1 MVVLLVG
8 GILIAI
14 AHFLDWG
21 RYRDNVEKGVSS
33 LVSQNI
39 SIDGEIILKIFPKP
53 NFKLTEVTIYSG
65 EGFDKPLLYAG
76 SITASFDLTN
86 FLSQTSL
93 LDQLTI
99 DELRIQSSVETVSPF
114 RDFLRTNSGKLKN
127 SIYPLFIPLRVNIS
141 NAVLQFL
148 NDGSDSQELIQ
159 IQDVALEIDSDK
171 RTAKITT
178 EIPFK
183 QEILRIHGV
192 INNVSDPFEEPILL
206 SLRYVMGAIQ
216 GEVTGTI
223 AEIFDAEG
231 LFSLKCSMYG
241 QNISELAQS
250 LDLNLGIEF
259 NSLEMNGKLEGSWT
273 SIAYNRIIG
282 NLTGSDLAI
291 DFTGEIRDVFRRNL
305 ASFDLHASS
314 ESFDFL
320 NFLGSNFTTLNGVT
334 NVNAKLDGKLG
345 EDLQLRDVNF
355 ISTSPDFIVSAT
367 GDVSALGKN
376 PKFKLKFETQT
387 KQLQSFLSLL
397 DYEIPIE
404 GSGNASGILIR
415 NGNDFQIDNLTFFAD
430 APTLSFQ
437 GTGDVSALGRMPRLS
452 IDFKINNAEV
462 TDLVGIWDRKALFDL
477 DFVSGATGSITIDD
491 GTILASNLDLDI
503 LDQKVQGHFSGRL
516 PKLGYSG
523 NADWSL
529 QLNINDIGQFVDI
542 FGLGMSYPEP
552 GEITIHVR
560 PSDNRDELFDLQIGL
575 ITNEIDLKI
584 DGEMTILDGLFGFDL
599 SYDTILSA
607 SSRYNT
613 GFWKSLNQLGDVR
626 LKGSLSRLASD
637 NELAAIVLDL
647 ESKKVDIFNVEGS
660 ISEISSRQIS
670 ADLSFITDSLSD
682 FMALKSVQI
691 ADLESFQGTTKI
703 RLTKDNFSLEN
714 FDFQIGDNML
724 SGNIE
729 YRKRRTSEGRSKVL
743 GEIKSSYLNLNELFP
758 PPKKQFL
765 FSEEALPVNWA
776 ISNDVRIEFTVDRF
790 LRRNYDLRKLIGK
803 VTSENGIVD
812 ARSRSNA
819 FGGDLDL
826 VLILDTRSSPFNA
839 VYRYNWDDIDLALL
853 PVTRATVRDIT
864 GQVDL
869 KGGIQGVGDSLHQ
882 IVEQGNG
889 FLYLDVDQARFLRG
903 GMELF
908 TTSPI
913 NIVEQILRDVSPWG
927 RREKYFDIECGVIG
941 MHIKDG
947 VGIAQPPP
955 DHTIAIKA
963 KEFRLVG
970 FGDLSLADESL
981 SLSVRSKA
989 RGLGLSATTIIEQSG
1004 LSAIYQPF
1012 YRIGGTLLSP
1022 KVESDPEGSDLVEK
1036 LIKLGSAYVTGGTS
1050 VAVLG
1055 LIDRLA
1061 IEPVGCEGARE
1072 RAQMLLPKEFP

>member
-1 MVVLLVG
+1 
-8 GILIAI
+8 
-14 AHFLDWG
+14 
-21 RYRDNVEKGVSS
+21 
-33 LVSQNI
+33 
-39 SIDGEIILKIFPKP
+39 
-53 NFKLTEVTIYSG
+53 
-65 EGFDKPLLYAG
+65 
-76 SITASFDLTN
+76 
-86 FLSQTSL
+86 
-93 LDQLTI
+93 
-99 DELRIQSSVETVSPF
+99 
-114 RDFLRTNSGKLKN
+114 
-127 SIYPLFIPLRVNIS
+127 
-141 NAVLQFL
+141 
-148 NDGSDSQELIQ
+148 
-159 IQDVALEIDSDK
+159 
-171 RTAKITT
+171 
-178 EIPFK
+178 
-183 QEILRIHGV
+183 
-192 INNVSDPFEEPILL
+192 
-206 SLRYVMGAIQ
+206 
-216 GEVTGTI
+216 
-223 AEIFDAEG
+223 
-231 LFSLKCSMYG
+231 
-241 QNISELAQS
+241 
-250 LDLNLGIEF
+250 
-259 NSLEMNGKLEGSWT
+259 
-273 SIAYNRIIG
+273 
-282 NLTGSDLAI
+282 
-291 DFTGEIRDVFRRNL
+291 
-305 ASFDLHASS
+305 
-314 ESFDFL
+314 
-320 NFLGSNFTTLNGVT
+320 
-334 NVNAKLDGKLG
+334 
-345 EDLQLRDVNF
+345 
-355 ISTSPDFIVSAT
+355 
-367 GDVSALGKN
+367 
-376 PKFKLKFETQT
+376 
-387 KQLQSFLSLL
+387 
-397 DYEIPIE
+397 
-404 GSGNASGILIR
+404 
-415 NGNDFQIDNLTFFAD
+415 
-430 APTLSFQ
+430 
-437 GTGDVSALGRMPRLS
+437 MPRLS

-523 NADWSL
+523 KADWSL